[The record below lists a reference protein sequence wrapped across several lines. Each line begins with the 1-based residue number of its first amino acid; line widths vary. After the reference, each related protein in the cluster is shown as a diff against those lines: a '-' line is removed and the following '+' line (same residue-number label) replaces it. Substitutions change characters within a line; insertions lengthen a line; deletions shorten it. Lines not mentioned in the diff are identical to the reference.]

1 MPKCPGQSHRCKGHG
16 RAVKA
21 TVTCLQE
28 TKLQVIDKWMV
39 SDMLGPR
46 DSKTISFLPA
56 DVTSSGI
63 LIAASDDHFQLLS
76 SSRSKYSLTV
86 RIQALQGAFEWTLT
100 SVYGSQQ
107 EIDKIIFLE
116 EIKALRQ
123 AIHREWL
130 LCGDFNLIY
139 KTEDKSKAG

>member
-1 MPKCPGQSHRCKGHG
+1 VDGFRYVG
-16 RAVKA
+16 A
-21 TVTCLQE
+21 
-28 TKLQVIDKWMV
+28 
-39 SDMLGPR
+39 PR
-46 DSKTISFLPA
+46 FKNNFSFLPA